1 MAAANEILYGESTR
15 LSRVV
20 EGGATCD
27 RQELG
32 RFGLSGIVTRG
43 HHAFEHR
50 VVIGARASYGIKIG
64 GLGHVDGSALK
75 AQHVQCLAET
85 CAPSTRSVEHIPWEV
100 APRAP
105 VQGR

>member
-1 MAAANEILYGESTR
+1 MWELWKSAFYALFQGPCG
-15 LSRVV
+15 RVLCV
-20 EGGATCD
+20 H
-27 RQELG
+27 R
-32 RFGLSGIVTRG
+32 SGSFHTP
-43 HHAFEHR
+43 
-50 VVIGARASYGIKIG
+50 ARASYGIEIG
-64 GLGHVDGSALK
+64 GLGHVDGSAFK

>member
-1 MAAANEILYGESTR
+1 MWELWKSAFWALFQGSCG
-15 LSRVV
+15 RVLCV
-20 EGGATCD
+20 H
-27 RQELG
+27 R
-32 RFGLSGIVTRG
+32 SGSFHTAV
-43 HHAFEHR
+43 
-50 VVIGARASYGIKIG
+50 RASYGIAIG
-64 GLGHVDGSALK
+64 GLGHVDGSAFW

>member
-1 MAAANEILYGESTR
+1 V
-15 LSRVV
+15 RVGAV
-20 EGGATCD
+20 EKRVLCAFPRTLWARSVRPQV
-27 RQELG
+27 RQLP
-32 RFGLSGIVTRG
+32 
-43 HHAFEHR
+43 HA
-50 VVIGARASYGIKIG
+50 GARASYGIKIG